1 MKIISINESISILI
15 NHIEGFFEF
24 LKNHFQPGFDC
35 TVGHPGM
42 NPRPPDGPEDIW
54 RGDDCIKDNKDLR
67 YLDLILSK
75 HCKDIWSCTLC
86 SLFWLFNFSWC
97 HFLLSEKI
105 NFVIPLSLWEMNQ
118 KRYILKYKISLMVNN
133 SNGPYYIQIFNLA
146 RMLQSC
152 QRVTCGGP

>member
-1 MKIISINESISILI
+1 MAKTFEVARCALFF
-15 NHIEGFFEF
+15 GFLTFR
-24 LKNHFQPGFDC
+24 DA
-35 TVGHPGM
+35 
-42 NPRPPDGPEDIW
+42 I
-54 RGDDCIKDNKDLR
+54 
-67 YLDLILSK
+67 
-75 HCKDIWSCTLC
+75 
-86 SLFWLFNFSWC
+86 
-97 HFLLSEKI
+97 FLLSEKI